1 MKWASLIGIT
11 AVAILIVLF
20 EWSRINKNLKKEKW
34 IVVIITMSGWILA
47 ILLVFFSDIP
57 GPADLINMIFKPLG
71 KFLLNPID

>member
-1 MKWASLIGIT
+1 MMFITFIGVT
-11 AVAILIVLF
+11 VATILIILF
-20 EWSRINKNLKKEKW
+20 EWSRMNKKQKKEKW
-34 IVVIITMSGWILA
+34 TVVILTMSGWILA